1 MSGATKTETGLS
13 GTGTAAWR
21 NLWPKLQERLSAQ
34 LLGLVAAGAMVFLYL
49 PIVVLMVFS
58 FNDNRSLTWP
68 LRGFTL
74 RWYES
79 FLNNADMLAAIK
91 NSLYVASM
99 ATCITVVVG
108 TTAAMV
114 LDRIAFPGKTVFRRL
129 VLLPLALPG
138 IITGISM
145 LNLFRVIGFNLSLET
160 VILGHATALIAI
172 VVTQVYARLQRF
184 NRRLEEASSDLGAR
198 PWQTFF
204 LVTLPNIRSAIIGSA
219 LLSFTLSF
227 DEIPVTFFL
236 TGRDNT
242 LPMFIYSTL
251 RRGITPEINAVG
263 TVIVVLSLGLIVLS
277 VYLLHDSEKDYK
289 IPAFHDGIQRPPC
302 LKLSRRKL

>member
-1 MSGATKTETGLS
+1 MSGATKTATGLS

-277 VYLLHDSEKDYK
+277 VYLLHDSEKD
-289 IPAFHDGIQRPPC
+289 
-302 LKLSRRKL
+302 

>member
-1 MSGATKTETGLS
+1 MSAPAIAEDISRPVVRRRQRRDTSFWML
-13 GTGTAAWR
+13 GTV
-21 NLWPKLQERLSAQ
+21 
-34 LLGLVAAGAMVFLYL
+34 VALILVFLYL
-49 PIVVLMVFS
+49 PVVVLIVFS
-58 FNDNRSLTWP
+58 FNDNAVTTLP

-74 RWYES
+74 GWYEKM
-79 FLNNADMLAAIK
+79 LNNADMLAAIG
-91 NSLYVASM
+91 NSFYVATM
-99 ATCITVVVG
+99 ATILTLLIG
-108 TTAAMV
+108 IPAAFA
-114 LDRIAFPGKTVFRRL
+114 LDRIDFPGKTVFRRL

-145 LNLFRVIGFNLSLET
+145 LNMFRVIGFNLSLET
-160 VILGHATALIAI
+160 VILGHATALVAI

-204 LVTLPNIRSAIIGSA
+204 LVTLPNIRSAVIGSA

-242 LPMFIYSTL
+242 LPMYIYSTL

-277 VYLLHDSEKDYK
+277 VWLLHDS
-289 IPAFHDGIQRPPC
+289 
-302 LKLSRRKL
+302 RKR

>member
-1 MSGATKTETGLS
+1 MSTS
-13 GTGTAAWR
+13 
-21 NLWPKLQERLSAQ
+21 SAQ
-34 LLGLVAAGAMVFLYL
+34 LRPLERVRVRASRGRIFSQLPERAGAGLIALIAAAAMAFLYL
-49 PIVVLMVFS
+49 PIAVLIVFS
-58 FNDNRSLTWP
+58 FNDNRSLTLP

-74 RWYES
+74 RWYEA
-79 FLNNADMLAAIK
+79 FLNNADMLTAIK
-91 NSLYVASM
+91 NSLYVASL
-99 ATCITVVVG
+99 ATCLTVVVG
-108 TTAAMV
+108 TTAAFA
-114 LDRIAFPGKTVFRRL
+114 LDRVDFPGKTVFRRL

-145 LNLFRVIGFNLSLET
+145 LNLFRVIGFDLSLET
-160 VILGHATALIAI
+160 VILGHATALLAI

-198 PWQTFF
+198 PWQTFW

-277 VYLLHDSEKDYK
+277 VYLLHDRD
-289 IPAFHDGIQRPPC
+289 AR
-302 LKLSRRKL
+302 

>member
-49 PIVVLMVFS
+49 PIVV
-58 FNDNRSLTWP
+58 
-68 LRGFTL
+68 
-74 RWYES
+74 
-79 FLNNADMLAAIK
+79 LAAIK

-236 TGRDNT
+236 TGAAAWDHAGDQ
-242 LPMFIYSTL
+242 
-251 RRGITPEINAVG
+251 RRGHGDRRPLPGSHRA
-263 TVIVVLSLGLIVLS
+263 LGLPAARFRKGLS
-277 VYLLHDSEKDYK
+277 PDCNLLPSGSLRCADK
-289 IPAFHDGIQRPPC
+289 IPAFHDGIQRPAC